1 MSFGFDPTLG
11 QAIMGLRC
19 FGYPALLAFAFC
31 LLISSVYAQD
41 PCQEPV
47 GKLVSIEGEVD
58 IQDRGGSRRAAQLDY
73 RLCEGDTIRVGDR
86 SRVAVQLINNV
97 VLRVDQNTSIRR

>member
-1 MSFGFDPTLG
+1 
-11 QAIMGLRC
+11 MGLRC

-47 GKLVSIEGEVD
+47 GKLASIEGEVD

-73 RLCEGDTIRVGDR
+73 RCVKATPYVWETA
-86 SRVAVQLINNV
+86 VAL
-97 VLRVDQNTSIRR
+97 LSS